1 MSAEL
6 IPDTEW
12 SLREWLRVKLPT
24 VKVWFDVPSGT
35 PTFPLI
41 TIGGRIGGAPDAM
54 VDNPRLSFSVWGG
67 PGGNGRKL
75 ARTAMSA
82 LVELVQTCENV
93 PLDAETYAYGGTVD
107 SILWLPDDSDS
118 DNRLARYVVDVS
130 FTVRSA
136 V

>member
-12 SLREWLRVKLPT
+12 SLREWLRAELPT
-24 VKVWFDVPSGT
+24 IKTWFDVPAGT

-41 TIGGRIGGAPDAM
+41 TIGGRIGGAPDAIL
-54 VDNPRLSFSVWGG
+54 DYPRVSFSVWGG

-82 LVELVQTCENV
+82 LVELIQAAENT

-107 SILWLPDDSDS
+107 SVLWLPDESDS
-118 DNRLARYVVDVS
+118 ANRLARYVVDVS